1 MRGMISKA
9 EADRM
14 IKLILRYGPLSS
26 FKATAE
32 KLVTLTA
39 NDKKNRSGQ
48 LSFILPVKIGEVAI
62 VRDVT
67 REEMKAAA
75 EWTLALMREQ
85 NGASSKTAVT
95 KKTR

>member
-1 MRGMISKA
+1 MIQ
-9 EADRM
+9 
-14 IKLILRYGPLSS
+14 LILRYGPLSS

-39 NDKKNRSGQ
+39 SDKKNRSGQ

-67 REEMKAAA
+67 RDEMKAAA
-75 EWTLALMREQ
+75 EWTLALMHEQ
-85 NGASSKTAVT
+85 GVVATKKAVAK

>member
-1 MRGMISKA
+1 MI
-9 EADRM
+9 R
-14 IKLILRYGPLSS
+14 LILRYGPLSS

-39 NDKKNRSGQ
+39 SDKKNRSGQ
-48 LSFILPVKIGEVAI
+48 LSFILPVRVGEVAI

-75 EWTLALMREQ
+75 EWTLALMREK
-85 NGASSKTAVT
+85 GVASAKKPAAK